1 MLESELMDKLDK
13 SAYFAPGLI
22 PEEIQRRDKFQ
33 YRVYFRFMCAL
44 YELYKN
50 GVYTKDELAVL
61 KTEFLRDWEVFGVLA
76 KANIK
81 TCRQVNQL
89 EIALTECRKK
99 DGCSCCKNVS
109 GIWGAVTLPCSE
121 DINIPDEAYADCTK
135 KM

>member
-50 GVYTKDELAVL
+50 DVYTKDELAVL
-61 KTEFLRDWEVFGVLA
+61 KAEFLRDWGAFGVLA

-89 EIALTECRKK
+89 EIALTACRKNT
-99 DGCSCCKNVS
+99 GCECCKNVS
-109 GIWGAVTLPCSE
+109 GIWGAVIDPDAD
-121 DINIPDEAYADCTK
+121 DITIPDEVVK
-135 KM
+135 

>member
-13 SAYFAPGLI
+13 SAYFAPGII

-50 GVYTKDELAVL
+50 GIYTKDELAAL
-61 KTEFLRDWEVFGVLA
+61 KAEFLRDWGAFGVLA

-89 EIALTECRKK
+89 EIALTECRKNT
-99 DGCSCCKNVS
+99 GCECCKNVS
-109 GIWGAVTLPCSE
+109 GIWGAVTDPDAD
-121 DINIPDEAYADCTK
+121 DIIIPDEVVK
-135 KM
+135 